1 MGSQLFKSE
10 KINREG
16 ERELCGGERKQGVER
31 AFDFLAK

>member
-16 ERELCGGERKQGVER
+16 GEGAVRRGKEARRGKG
-31 AFDFLAK
+31 F